1 MKRQLV
7 SHSVRLDKTVIKKVK
22 SLAAS
27 EERSFN
33 YLINK
38 IVENYIQEYEDAHG
52 QIHIDSE

>member
-22 SLAAS
+22 ALAAS